1 MKAKIEITL
10 DVPDDMQPMG
20 SSWSVERVVRDY
32 VRHWLEEG
40 YYASGHVELPD
51 GIEYKGFKV
60 EFEK

>member
-10 DVPDDMQPMG
+10 DVPDDMRPVG
-20 SSWSVERVVRDY
+20 PWSVEQAVQDY

-40 YYASGHVELPD
+40 YYTSGHVELPD
-51 GIEYKGFKV
+51 GIEYEGFKM